1 MFLITVLKPGGWSL
15 TKVFIQLISTYG
27 RLLPDANSL
36 ALLPVTFTQMLRG
49 PSGTLRQKNECF
61 VSLRLNTFRAQK
73 TVHHRGC
80 GCNMGQCYITKNIV

>member
-1 MFLITVLKPGGWSL
+1 MFLITVLKPGDWSL

-49 PSGTLRQKNECF
+49 SSGTLRQK
-61 VSLRLNTFRAQK
+61 K
-73 TVHHRGC
+73 
-80 GCNMGQCYITKNIV
+80 

>member
-1 MFLITVLKPGGWSL
+1 MFLITVLKPGSWSL

-49 PSGTLRQKNECF
+49 SSGTLRQK
-61 VSLRLNTFRAQK
+61 K
-73 TVHHRGC
+73 
-80 GCNMGQCYITKNIV
+80 